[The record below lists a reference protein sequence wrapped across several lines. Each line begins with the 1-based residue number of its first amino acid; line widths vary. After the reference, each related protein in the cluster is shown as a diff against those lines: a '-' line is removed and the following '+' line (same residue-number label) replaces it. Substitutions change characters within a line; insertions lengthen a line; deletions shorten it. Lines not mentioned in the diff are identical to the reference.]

1 MLETNQTERKTS
13 TSLYLMK
20 IQKETIKFI
29 ILFSQWKNSVK
40 TKDYDEVLLGP
51 KADYKPQSEDVSER
65 SKVEVNSEIS
75 AWLKDCN

>member
-51 KADYKPQSEDVSER
+51 KADYKPQTEDVSER
-65 SKVEVNSEIS
+65 SQVEVNSEIS
-75 AWLKDCN
+75 VWLKDCN

>member
-20 IQKETIKFI
+20 IEKETIKFI

-40 TKDYDEVLLGP
+40 TKDHDEVLLGP
-51 KADYKPQSEDVSER
+51 KADYKPQTEDVSER

-75 AWLKDCN
+75 VWLK